1 MWRVEM
7 LRQEHRPTH
16 HQPSPS
22 SPASLLPR
30 PWSSARVLLCQPTLW
45 EGCPL
50 TRPTPIPAPITIFTS
65 VWVST
70 HHLTHQQ
77 GPSFGSC
84 TGCHTSRFKV
94 PIISLFALLFSLSEL
109 SNPGCSD
116 SPSLSPYPHL
126 ITGLQC
132 ILLLPPAPRLHVSP
146 TNSLLW
152 RWIYQDD
159 VSHLWVLAE
168 HPCGFPMLLSHVCRS
183 EFWDVTDD
191 SVSFLT
197 GWPSAL

>member
-22 SPASLLPR
+22 SSASLLPR
-30 PWSSARVLLCQPTLW
+30 PWSSARVLLCWPTLW

-84 TGCHTSRFKV
+84 TGRHTSRFKV
-94 PIISLFALLFSLSEL
+94 PIISLFALPFSLSEL

-116 SPSLSPYPHL
+116 SPNLSPYPHL

-132 ILLLPPAPRLHVSP
+132 IPLLPPAPSFPHKLPSVKMDLSRWCEPSVSSGRA
-146 TNSLLW
+146 SLWLSHAPVSCVQK
-152 RWIYQDD
+152 WILGCDWWQ
-159 VSHLWVLAE
+159 
-168 HPCGFPMLLSHVCRS
+168 CLLSHRMAFS
-183 EFWDVTDD
+183 T
-191 SVSFLT
+191 
-197 GWPSAL
+197 